1 MKFHKMH
8 GAGND
13 FVVVDARAVER
24 DWPRLALAMCD
35 RHYGVSSD
43 GLLLVL
49 PSTVAHYRM
58 RMFNPDG
65 SESEMCGNGIR
76 CFAKYVIEDDPTA
89 RATTELSIETLAGI
103 VTVSPQLSEGHV
115 VGARVGMGAPR
126 LKAAEIPIVVEPPFD
141 TAPVVDYPLTVAGQ
155 ELRITA
161 VSMGNPHAVL
171 FVEEPV
177 ERFPLAQVGPLME
190 HHAAFP
196 RRVNFEVA
204 RIIDRSHIEARVWE
218 RGAGMT
224 LACGSGACAI
234 AVAAHLKGL
243 IDNIVDITLPGGTL
257 QLEWPGAGAVFLTG
271 PVARVFTGEWPE

>member
-13 FVVVDARAVER
+13 FVVVDARALER
-24 DWPRLALAMCD
+24 DWPRLAVAMCD
-35 RHYGVSSD
+35 RHYGVGAD

-76 CFAKYVIEDDPTA
+76 CFAKYVIESDPAA

-103 VTVSPQLSEGHV
+103 VTVSPQLSDGQV
-115 VGARVGMGAPR
+115 VGARVGMGSPH
-126 LKAAEIPIVVEPPFD
+126 LKAAEIPMTVEPPFD
-141 TAPVVDYPLTVAGQ
+141 TAPVVDYPIAVAGQ
-155 ELRITA
+155 ELRVTA

-177 ERFPLAQVGPLME
+177 ERFPLAQKGPLVE
-190 HHAAFP
+190 HHPAFP

-218 RGAGMT
+218 RGAGIT

-257 QLEWPGAGAVFLTG
+257 QLEWPGAGEVFLTG
-271 PVARVFTGEWPE
+271 PAAQVFIGEWPE

>member
-8 GAGND
+8 GTGND
-13 FVVVDARAVER
+13 FVVIDARTTER
-24 DWPRLALAMCD
+24 DWPRLAVAMCD
-35 RHYGVSSD
+35 RHYGVGAD

-49 PSTVAHYRM
+49 PSPVASYKM

-65 SESEMCGNGIR
+65 SEAEMCGNGIR
-76 CFAKYVIEDDPTA
+76 CFTKYVIEGDPA
-89 RATTELSIETLAGI
+89 AQAAPELSIETLAGI
-103 VTVSPQLSEGHV
+103 VTVRPQLSDG
-115 VGARVGMGAPR
+115 RVATVRVAMGSPR
-126 LKAAEIPIVVEPPFD
+126 FRAADIPIRVEPPFD
-141 TAPVVDYPLTVAGQ
+141 TAPVVDYPIVIEGQ

-171 FVEEPV
+171 FVEQPV
-177 ERFPLAQVGPLME
+177 ERFPLATKGPLVE
-190 HHAAFP
+190 HHHAFP

-204 RIIDRSHIEARVWE
+204 RVLDRGHIEARVWE

-243 IDNIVDITLPGGTL
+243 IGNTVDITLPGGTL
-257 QLEWPGAGAVFLTG
+257 KVEWPGEGEVFLTG
-271 PVARVFTGEWPE
+271 PVAHVFVGEWPE